1 MDEAKEAALPT
12 PSDLEIARAARP
24 RPIVEIASGLGI
36 PRQALRMY
44 GDQVAKV
51 LPEDLSPAR
60 PGGARYVLVTA
71 VTPTPLG
78 EGKTTTAVGL
88 AQALCRRGRRAVV
101 TLRQPSLGPTF
112 GLKGG
117 AAGGGY
123 SQVIP
128 MEDLNLHLT
137 GDFHAVTAANN
148 LAAAL
153 VDAHLFHGNHLGI
166 SEEDIPWRRV
176 LDVNDR
182 PLREVTIGLGRRT
195 DGIPRRTGFDIT
207 AASEVMA
214 ILALATDLAD
224 LRRRLGQAVV
234 AYTGDGL
241 PVTAD
246 QVGAGGSMAVLL
258 KDALAPNLLQTLEGT
273 PALVHAGPFANI
285 AHGSSSILA
294 DLVALRGA
302 DYVVTEAGFGAD
314 IGAEKFFNIKCRVSG
329 LRPDAAVVVT
339 TVRAMKA
346 QTGRYRIS
354 PGRPIPVEMS
364 AEDPDEVV
372 AGADNLRRHVA
383 IVRRHGV
390 NPVVAI
396 NHFPTDHPSEHAA
409 IGTVCDDLGVPWAAC
424 DPHGSGGA
432 GVTDLARRVEEACAA
447 PPAFR
452 HLYPDDLSLRA
463 KIETIASEVYGAGAV
478 TFEEP
483 AARALDRF
491 EGLGWG
497 RLPVCM
503 AKTHLSLTHDPAVRG
518 APTGWTLPV
527 RTARAS
533 VGAGFV
539 LALAGEIRTMP
550 GLGSHPAAHGID
562 LDADGNIVGLS

>member
-1 MDEAKEAALPT
+1 MSV

-24 RPIVEIASGLGI
+24 RPIAEVAADLGI
-36 PRQALRMY
+36 PRPALRLY
-44 GDQVAKV
+44 GDHVAKV
-51 LPEDLSPAR
+51 LPAVLGPADGPR
-60 PGGARYVLVTA
+60 GRYVLVTA

-88 AQALCRRGRRAVV
+88 AQALCRLGRRAVV

-112 GLKGG
+112 GIKGG

-153 VDAHLFHGNHLGI
+153 VDAHLFHGNALGI
-166 SEEDIPWRRV
+166 DPEDIPWRRV

-214 ILALATDLAD
+214 ILALASDLAD
-224 LRRRLGQAVV
+224 LRRRLGRAVL
-234 AYTGDGL
+234 AYTTTGR

-246 QVGAGGSMAVLL
+246 EVGAGGAMAVLM

-294 DLVALRGA
+294 DQVGLRGA

-314 IGAEKFFNIKCRVSG
+314 IGAEKFYNIKCRISG
-329 LRPDAAVVVT
+329 LHPDAAVVVT

-346 QTGRYRIS
+346 QTGHYRIT
-354 PGRPIPVEMS
+354 PGRPIPEALS
-364 AEDPDEVV
+364 AENPAEVL
-372 AGADNLRRHVA
+372 AGADNLRRHIQIA
-383 IVRRHGV
+383 RRHGV
-390 NPVVAI
+390 TPIVAI
-396 NHFPTDHPSEHAA
+396 NHFPTDHPSEHQA
-409 IGTVCDDLGVPWAAC
+409 IGAVCDELRVAWAVC
-424 DPHGSGGA
+424 DPHAGGGA

-447 PPAFR
+447 PTAFR
-452 HLYPDDLSLRA
+452 YLYPDDLPLRA
-463 KIETIASEVYGAGAV
+463 KIEMIATEVYGAGAV
-478 TFEEP
+478 SFE
-483 AARALDRF
+483 ATAVAALDRF
-491 EGLGWG
+491 EALGWG
-497 RLPVCM
+497 NLPVCM

-518 APTGWTLPV
+518 APTGWTLPIRRV
-527 RTARAS
+527 RAS
-533 VGAGFV
+533 IGAGFV
-539 LALAGEIRTMP
+539 LAMAGEIRTMP

>member
-1 MDEAKEAALPT
+1 LAIP
-12 PSDLEIARAARP
+12 PDLEIARAARP
-24 RPIVEIASGLGI
+24 RPITEIAADLGVPREGL
-36 PRQALRMY
+36 RLY
-44 GDQVAKV
+44 GDHIAKV
-51 LPEDLSPAR
+51 LPAALGGPA

-88 AQALCRRGRRAVV
+88 AQALSRLGRRAVV

-112 GLKGG
+112 GIKGG

-123 SQVIP
+123 SQVLP

-153 VDAHLFHGNHLGI
+153 VDSHLFHGNHLDI
-166 SEEDIPWRRV
+166 DAEDIPWRRV

-195 DGIPRRTGFDIT
+195 DGIPRRTAFDIT

-224 LRRRLGQAVV
+224 LRRRLGRAVV
-234 AYTGDGL
+234 AYTTAGR

-246 QVGAGGSMAVLL
+246 EVGAGGSMAVLL

-294 DLVALRGA
+294 DLVGLRGA

-314 IGAEKFFNIKCRVSG
+314 VGAEKFFNIKCRVSG

-339 TVRAMKA
+339 TVRSMKA
-346 QTGRYRIS
+346 QTGAHRIV
-354 PGRPIPVEMS
+354 PGRPIPES
-364 AEDPDEVV
+364 LSLERPDEVL
-372 AGADNLRRHVA
+372 AGADNLRRHVH

-390 NPVVAI
+390 TPVVAV
-396 NHFPTDHPSEHAA
+396 NHFPTDHPAEHRA
-409 IGTVCDDLGVPWAAC
+409 IGAVCDELGVPWAVC
-424 DPHGSGGA
+424 DPHGGGGA
-432 GVTDLARRVEEACAA
+432 GVADLARRVEEACAA
-447 PPAFR
+447 PGEFR
-452 HLYPDDLSLRA
+452 HLYPDDLTLRA
-463 KIETIASEVYGAGAV
+463 KIETIAAEVYGAGAV
-478 TFEEP
+478 SFDPPAAAALEHFEE
-483 AARALDRF
+483 
-491 EGLGWG
+491 LGWG

-527 RTARAS
+527 RRVRAS

-539 LALAGEIRTMP
+539 LALTGEIRTMP
-550 GLGSHPAAHGID
+550 GLGAHPAAHGID
-562 LDADGNIVGLS
+562 LDAEGNIVGLS

>member
-1 MDEAKEAALPT
+1 ML
-12 PSDLEIARAARP
+12 SDLEIARGARP
-24 RPIVEIASGLGI
+24 RPIAEVAALLGI
-36 PRQALRMY
+36 PREALRLY
-44 GDQVAKV
+44 GDHIAKV
-51 LPEDLSPAR
+51 LPAALPPAAGPR
-60 PGGARYVLVTA
+60 ARYVLVTA

-88 AQALCRRGRRAVV
+88 AQALHRLGHRAAV

-112 GLKGG
+112 GIKGG
-117 AAGGGY
+117 AAGGGH

-153 VDAHLFHGNHLGI
+153 VDSHLFHGNALGLDPD
-166 SEEDIPWRRV
+166 DIPWRRV

-195 DGIPRRTGFDIT
+195 DGIPRRTGFEIT

-214 ILALATDLAD
+214 ILALASDLAD
-224 LRRRLGQAVV
+224 LRRRLGRAVV
-234 AYTGDGL
+234 AYTSGGR

-246 QVGAGGSMAVLL
+246 EVGAGGAMAVLM

-273 PALVHAGPFANI
+273 PALIHAGPFANI

-294 DLVALRGA
+294 DLVGLRGA

-314 IGAEKFFNIKCRVSG
+314 VGAEKFFNIKCRVSG

-346 QTGRYRIS
+346 QTGKHRIV
-354 PGRPIPVEMS
+354 PGKPIPD
-364 AEDPDEVV
+364 ALGTEDPGEVL
-372 AGADNLRRHVA
+372 AGADNLRRHLA

-390 NPVVAI
+390 TPVVAI

-409 IGTVCDDLGVPWAAC
+409 IGAVCDDLGVAWAVC
-424 DPHGSGGA
+424 DPHAGGGA
-432 GVTDLARRVEEACAA
+432 GVVDLARRVEEACAA
-447 PPAFR
+447 PSAFR
-452 HLYPDDLSLRA
+452 HLYADEMPLRA
-463 KIETIASEVYGAGAV
+463 KIEAIATEVYGAGAV
-478 TFEEP
+478 SFEAS
-483 AARALDRF
+483 AADALHRF
-491 EGLGWG
+491 EALGWG
-497 RLPVCM
+497 SLPVCM

-518 APTGWTLPV
+518 APTGWTLPIKRV
-527 RTARAS
+527 RAS
-533 VGAGFV
+533 IGAGFV
-539 LALAGEIRTMP
+539 LAMAGEIRTMP

-562 LDADGNIVGLS
+562 LDAGGNIVGLS

>member
-1 MDEAKEAALPT
+1 M

-24 RPIVEIASGLGI
+24 RPITEVAADLGI
-36 PRQALRMY
+36 PREALRLY

-51 LPEDLSPAR
+51 LPGALGLAGPAR
-60 PGGARYVLVTA
+60 ARYVLVTA

-88 AQALCRRGRRAVV
+88 AQALCRLGRRAVV

-123 SQVIP
+123 SQVVP

-148 LAAAL
+148 LTAAL
-153 VDAHLFHGNHLGI
+153 VDAHLFHGNTLGI
-166 SEEDIPWRRV
+166 DPDDIPWRRV

-182 PLREVTIGLGRRT
+182 PLREVMIGLGRKA
-195 DGIPRRTGFDIT
+195 DGVPRRTGFEIT

-214 ILALATDLAD
+214 ILALASDLGD
-224 LRRRLGQAVV
+224 LRRRLGRAVV
-234 AYTGDGL
+234 AYTAAGR

-246 QVGAGGSMAVLL
+246 EVGAGGAMAVLL

-294 DLVALRGA
+294 DLVGLRGA
-302 DYVVTEAGFGAD
+302 DYLVTEAGFGAD

-329 LRPDAAVVVT
+329 LSPDAAVVVT

-346 QTGRYRIS
+346 QTGKHRIS
-354 PGRPIPVEMS
+354 PGRPIPAALH
-364 AEDPDEVV
+364 AESPDEVV
-372 AGADNLRRHVA
+372 AGADNLRRHIQ

-390 NPVVAI
+390 TPVVAI
-396 NHFPTDHPSEHAA
+396 NHFPTDHDSEHRA
-409 IGTVCDDLGVPWAAC
+409 IGAVCDDLGVPWAVC
-424 DPHGSGGA
+424 YPHGGGGA
-432 GVTDLARRVEEACAA
+432 GVADLARRVEEACAA
-447 PPAFR
+447 PASFR
-452 HLYPDDLSLRA
+452 HLYPDDLPLRA
-463 KIETIASEVYGAGAV
+463 KIETIATEVYGAGEV
-478 TFEEP
+478 TFEAP
-483 AARALDRF
+483 AARTLARF
-491 EGLGWG
+491 EDLGWG
-497 RLPVCM
+497 SLPICM
-503 AKTHLSLTHDPAVRG
+503 AKTHLSVTHDPAVRG
-518 APTGWTLPV
+518 APTGWTLPIREV
-527 RTARAS
+527 HAS

-550 GLGSHPAAHGID
+550 GLGSHPAAHAID
-562 LDADGNIVGLS
+562 LDADGNVVGLS

>member
-1 MDEAKEAALPT
+1 ML
-12 PSDLEIARAARP
+12 SDLEIARVARP
-24 RPIVEIASGLGI
+24 RPIAEIAALLDI
-36 PRQALRMY
+36 PREALRLY
-44 GDQVAKV
+44 GDHVAKV
-51 LPEDLSPAR
+51 VPGALPATQGPR
-60 PGGARYVLVTA
+60 ARYVLVTA

-88 AQALCRRGRRAVV
+88 TQALHRLGHRAAV

-112 GLKGG
+112 GIKGG
-117 AAGGGY
+117 AAGGGH

-153 VDAHLFHGNHLGI
+153 VDSHLFHGNALGLDPD
-166 SEEDIPWRRV
+166 EIPWRRV

-195 DGIPRRTGFDIT
+195 DGIPRRTGFEIT

-214 ILALATDLAD
+214 ILALASDLAD
-224 LRRRLGQAVV
+224 LRRRLGRAVV
-234 AYTGDGL
+234 AYSTGGR

-246 QVGAGGSMAVLL
+246 DVGAGGAMAVLM

-294 DLVALRGA
+294 DLVGLRGA

-314 IGAEKFFNIKCRVSG
+314 VGAEKFFNIKCRVSG
-329 LRPDAAVVVT
+329 LHPDAAVVVT

-346 QTGRYRIS
+346 QTGKHRIT
-354 PGRPIPVEMS
+354 PGRPIPEELG
-364 AEDPDEVV
+364 AENPDEVI
-372 AGADNLRRHVA
+372 AGADNLRRQVA

-390 NPVVAI
+390 TPVVAV
-396 NHFPTDHPSEHAA
+396 NHFPTDHASEHAA
-409 IGTVCDDLGVPWAAC
+409 IGAVCDDLGVAWAVC
-424 DPHGSGGA
+424 DPHAGGGA
-432 GVTDLARRVEEACAA
+432 GVIDLARRVEEACAT
-447 PPAFR
+447 PSAFR
-452 HLYPDDLSLRA
+452 HLYPDGMPLRA

-478 TFEEP
+478 SFEAP
-483 AARALDRF
+483 ATGALDRF
-491 EGLGWG
+491 EALGWG
-497 RLPVCM
+497 SLPVCM

-518 APTGWTLPV
+518 APTGWTLPIKRV
-527 RTARAS
+527 RAS
-533 VGAGFV
+533 IGAGFV
-539 LALAGEIRTMP
+539 LAMAGEIRTMP

>member
-1 MDEAKEAALPT
+1 ML
-12 PSDLEIARAARP
+12 SDLEIARAARP
-24 RPIVEIASGLGI
+24 RPIAEVAADLGI
-36 PRQALRMY
+36 PREALRLY
-44 GDQVAKV
+44 GDHIAKV
-51 LPEDLSPAR
+51 VPGALPAT
-60 PGGARYVLVTA
+60 GGPRGRYVLVTA

-88 AQALCRRGRRAVV
+88 AQALHRLGHRAVV

-112 GLKGG
+112 GIKGG

-153 VDAHLFHGNHLGI
+153 VDSHLFHGNALTLNPD
-166 SEEDIPWRRV
+166 DIPWRRV

-195 DGIPRRTGFDIT
+195 DGIPRRTGFEIT

-214 ILALATDLAD
+214 ILALASDLAD
-224 LRRRLGQAVV
+224 LRRRLGRAVV
-234 AYTGDGL
+234 AYTTGGR

-246 QVGAGGSMAVLL
+246 QVGAGGAMAVLM

-294 DLVALRGA
+294 DLVGLRGA

-314 IGAEKFFNIKCRVSG
+314 VGAEKFCNIKCRVSG
-329 LRPDAAVVVT
+329 LHPDAAVVVT

-346 QTGRYRIS
+346 QTGKHRIV
-354 PGRPIPVEMS
+354 PGRPIPEALG
-364 AEDPDEVV
+364 AEDPGEVL

-390 NPVVAI
+390 TPVVAV
-396 NHFPTDHPSEHAA
+396 NHFPSDHPSEHAA
-409 IGTVCDDLGVPWAAC
+409 IGAVCDELGVAWAVC
-424 DPHGSGGA
+424 DPHAGGGA
-432 GVTDLARRVEEACAA
+432 GVADLAREVEQACAA
-447 PPAFR
+447 PSGFR
-452 HLYPDDLSLRA
+452 YLYPDEMPLRA
-463 KIETIASEVYGAGAV
+463 KIETIATEVYGAGGV
-478 TFEEP
+478 SFEAP
-483 AARALDRF
+483 AAEALERF
-491 EGLGWG
+491 EALGWG
-497 RLPVCM
+497 SLPVCM

-518 APTGWTLPV
+518 APTGWTLPIKRV
-527 RTARAS
+527 RAS
-533 VGAGFV
+533 IGAGFV
-539 LALAGEIRTMP
+539 LAMAGEIRTMP
-550 GLGSHPAAHGID
+550 GLGSHPAAHGMD

>member
-1 MDEAKEAALPT
+1 ML
-12 PSDLEIARAARP
+12 SDLEIARAAHP
-24 RPIVEIASGLGI
+24 RPITEVAADLGI
-36 PRQALRMY
+36 PRAALRLY
-44 GDQVAKV
+44 GDHIAKV
-51 LPEDLSPAR
+51 LPGSLPPADR
-60 PGGARYVLVTA
+60 PQARYVLVTA

-88 AQALCRRGRRAVV
+88 AQALHRLGRRAVV

-112 GLKGG
+112 GIKGG

-153 VDAHLFHGNHLGI
+153 VDGHLFHGNALGLDL
-166 SEEDIPWRRV
+166 EDIPWRRV

-214 ILALATDLAD
+214 ILALATDLGN
-224 LRRRLGQAVV
+224 LRRRLGRAVL
-234 AYTGDGL
+234 AYTTDGR

-246 QVGAGGSMAVLL
+246 EVGAGGAMAVLM

-294 DLVALRGA
+294 DLVGLRGA

-314 IGAEKFFNIKCRVSG
+314 IGAEKFCNIKCRISG

-339 TVRAMKA
+339 TVRAMKVQSGA
-346 QTGRYRIS
+346 HHVV
-354 PGRPIPVEMS
+354 PGRPIPEALS
-364 AEDPDEVV
+364 AERPEEVV
-372 AGADNLRRHVA
+372 AGAGNLRRHIQ
-383 IVRRHGV
+383 IVRLHGV
-390 NPVVAI
+390 TPVVAV
-396 NHFPTDHPSEHAA
+396 NHFPSDHPSEHQA
-409 IGTVCDDLGVPWAAC
+409 IGAICDELGVAWAVA
-424 DPHGSGGA
+424 DPHTGGGA

-447 PPAFR
+447 PSAFR
-452 HLYPDDLSLRA
+452 YLYPDDRPLRA
-463 KIETIASEVYGAGAV
+463 KIETIATEVYGAGAV
-478 TFEEP
+478 SFEAP
-483 AARALDRF
+483 AAEALERF
-491 EGLGWG
+491 EALGWG
-497 RLPVCM
+497 SLPVCM
-503 AKTHLSLTHDPAVRG
+503 AKTHLSLTHDAAVRG
-518 APTGWTLPV
+518 APTGWTLPIRRV
-527 RTARAS
+527 RAS
-533 VGAGFV
+533 IGAGFV